1 MKHNAAVPDIVTAGL
16 DTVALRMPDLKVTR
30 ELLKL
35 AGVPVAAPSANL
47 SGRPSPTNAEQVYAD
62 FNGLV
67 SAVVDGG
74 ACSVGIEST
83 VLDLTARDPLILRPG
98 TVTREDLEDVIQS
111 CVQFAS
117 EESERP
123 LSPGMKYRHY
133 APRAQVKVLPWIA
146 DQEALAAAAARA
158 IKSLTASEKKVGLL
172 APEFLRGSG
181 ENDFVSLGS
190 GDAVEYARLLYKG
203 LHALDAAGV
212 DVILCPGIEAI
223 GIGYAVMNRLLKA
236 GELV

>member
-1 MKHNAAVPDIVTAGL
+1 MKL
-16 DTVALRMPDLKVTR
+16 S
-30 ELLKL
+30 
-35 AGVPVAAPSANL
+35 GVPVAAPSANL

-98 TVTREDLEDVIQS
+98 TVTREDLENPDFSPVCS
-111 CVQFAS
+111 SHRRKAS
-117 EESERP
+117 IS
-123 LSPGMKYRHY
+123 LSPGIKETRHY
-133 APRAQVKVLPWIA
+133 APRAGEGASINSSSENLRLLRREQS
-146 DQEALAAAAARA
+146 
-158 IKSLTASEKKVGLL
+158 SLLQHRRKRLVFLL
-172 APEFLRGSG
+172 RSLLRGSG

-203 LHALDAAGV
+203 LHALDGTSV
-212 DVILCPGIEAI
+212 DVILCP
-223 GIGYAVMNRLLKA
+223 
-236 GELV
+236 ELRQ